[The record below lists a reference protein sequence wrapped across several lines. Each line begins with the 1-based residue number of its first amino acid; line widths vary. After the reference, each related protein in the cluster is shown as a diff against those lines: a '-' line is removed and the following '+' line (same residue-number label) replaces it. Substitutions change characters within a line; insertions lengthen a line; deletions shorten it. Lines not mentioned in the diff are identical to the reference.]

1 MMKKMFF
8 IMLCAAGFSL
18 ISCGTT
24 KGQDAGEIDST
35 GETTI
40 AAPQETETT
49 TPEETD
55 IDAENKEEQEEP
67 DTFAEDSLTE
77 EEAQTPQQ
85 SYDPDYPPLEEISE
99 PEIIDVPYE
108 EVETTQLEQKE
119 KEEEAEQAK
128 LVEPV
133 ADEDVMPPEEVVLRE
148 PQEPQDSAMETQDG
162 SSAPENSTADTGTT
176 LGDAGDDIGDPEAL
190 EGPQENDAQS
200 PIEPTIEIQEEPE
213 EIIITPSRSVTLKKG
228 ETLVITYP
236 GSGWIYMGSTSE
248 YNNLASR
255 GRKLGTTDTKYTLLA
270 KEAGTQIQHF
280 YKVDNLTGE
289 YIDDYIEVTVLEK
302 KGSSATVVTA
312 PDYKEVVPKKAETPA
327 KSSTTKKKE
336 AEVQAQKQAEEETKA
351 ETETETKTTVN
362 QQTKTEAKSDNKADD
377 SVIVIDDEETQVVE
391 VLEEDVEAIPDL
403 ESYMSQAKT
412 LIESK
417 DYIKAYNTLST
428 YLEYANDGRDE
439 ALYML
444 GQLLEADSPIKNIKE
459 AINTYQSLCDSYPA
473 SKYWESANKR
483 IIYLKRFYIDI
494 H

>member
-1 MMKKMFF
+1 MKKMFF

-40 AAPQETETT
+40 AAPEEAETT

-55 IDAENKEEQEEP
+55 INVENKEEQEEP
-67 DTFAEDSLTE
+67 DTFTEDALAE

-108 EVETTQLEQKE
+108 EVEKTQLEQKE

-133 ADEDVMPPEEVVLRE
+133 ADEDVTPPEEVVESQE
-148 PQEPQDSAMETQDG
+148 PQESALEAQDNASV
-162 SSAPENSTADTGTT
+162 SENNNGN
-176 LGDAGDDIGDPEAL
+176 PEAL
-190 EGPQENDAQS
+190 EGQEDDAQS

-302 KGSSATVVTA
+302 KGSSATVVNA

-336 AEVQAQKQAEEETKA
+336 AEVQAQKQAEEQTKA
-351 ETETETKTTVN
+351 ETETETKTTAN
-362 QQTKTEAKSDNKADD
+362 QQTKTEAKNDNKADD
-377 SVIVIDDEETQVVE
+377 TVIVIDDEETQVVE

-444 GQLLEADSPIKNIKE
+444 GQLLESDSPIKNIKE

>member
-40 AAPQETETT
+40 AAPQEAETT

-55 IDAENKEEQEEP
+55 IYTENEEEQEDP
-67 DTFAEDSLTE
+67 DTFAEDALAE
-77 EEAQTPQQ
+77 EEVQTPQQ
-85 SYDPDYPPLEEISE
+85 SYDPDYPPLEEITE

-108 EVETTQLEQKE
+108 EVEKTQLEQKE

-133 ADEDVMPPEEVVLRE
+133 ADEDVTPPEDNEITGQVFEENLVSSQSERLPE
-148 PQEPQDSAMETQDG
+148 PVEGVEGIENTEEAEGTEET
-162 SSAPENSTADTGTT
+162 
-176 LGDAGDDIGDPEAL
+176 
-190 EGPQENDAQS
+190 

-351 ETETETKTTVN
+351 ETETETKTTAN
-362 QQTKTEAKSDNKADD
+362 QQTKTETKNDKKTEDT
-377 SVIVIDDEETQVVE
+377 VIVIDDEETQVVE
-391 VLEEDVEAIPDL
+391 VLEEEVEAIPDL

-417 DYIKAYNTLST
+417 DYIKAYNTLTT

-439 ALYML
+439 ALYIL

>member
-40 AAPQETETT
+40 AAPEEIQEDQENQQEAVEE
-49 TPEETD
+49 PKAEDQEETD
-55 IDAENKEEQEEP
+55 QSAENEPELQAASEGTNREEEQ
-67 DTFAEDSLTE
+67 T
-77 EEAQTPQQ
+77 
-85 SYDPDYPPLEEISE
+85 YDPDYPPLEEITE
-99 PEIIDVPYE
+99 PDIIDIPVE
-108 EVETTQLEQKE
+108 ELIKLEQE
-119 KEEEAEQAK
+119 KEEQAQAEKQKIEEPVPEPEELPPLPPAEEMDDNTKAGPEPVEGVEGIENTEEAEGT
-128 LVEPV
+128 
-133 ADEDVMPPEEVVLRE
+133 EE
-148 PQEPQDSAMETQDG
+148 T
-162 SSAPENSTADTGTT
+162 
-176 LGDAGDDIGDPEAL
+176 
-190 EGPQENDAQS
+190 

-302 KGSSATVVTA
+302 KGTSGTVVNA

-351 ETETETKTTVN
+351 ETETETKTTAN
-362 QQTKTEAKSDNKADD
+362 QQTKTETKNDKKTEDT
-377 SVIVIDDEETQVVE
+377 VIVIDDEETQVVE
-391 VLEEDVEAIPDL
+391 VLEEEVEAIPDL

-444 GQLLEADSPIKNIKE
+444 GQLLESDSPIKNIKE

>member
-1 MMKKMFF
+1 MMKKLFF
-8 IMLCAAGFSL
+8 IMLCAVGFSL
-18 ISCGTT
+18 ISCGST

-35 GETTI
+35 EETTI
-40 AAPQETETT
+40 AAPEEIDEPQQEAEQEAA
-49 TPEETD
+49 EETQPLVMEEAEENVDEPEPQPSDSEYPPLAD
-55 IDAENKEEQEEP
+55 ITEPDIIDIPVEERIKKEQEKEEQAQAEKQKIEEP
-67 DTFAEDSLTE
+67 VPEPEELPPLPPAEEIDDTALRQAQEPQDEGVEGQEETEATE
-77 EEAQTPQQ
+77 ET
-85 SYDPDYPPLEEISE
+85 
-99 PEIIDVPYE
+99 
-108 EVETTQLEQKE
+108 
-119 KEEEAEQAK
+119 

-133 ADEDVMPPEEVVLRE
+133 
-148 PQEPQDSAMETQDG
+148 
-162 SSAPENSTADTGTT
+162 
-176 LGDAGDDIGDPEAL
+176 
-190 EGPQENDAQS
+190 
-200 PIEPTIEIQEEPE
+200 IEIQEEPE
-213 EIIITPSRSVTLKKG
+213 EIIITPSRSVSLKKG

-270 KEAGTQIQHF
+270 KEAGTQVHHF

-302 KGSSATVVTA
+302 KGTSSTVVNA

-336 AEVQAQKQAEEETKA
+336 AEAQAQKQAEEEAKA
-351 ETETETKTTVN
+351 QAKTETTTEAKATAATASKSSAKTETKTEDT
-362 QQTKTEAKSDNKADD
+362 
-377 SVIVIDDEETQVVE
+377 VIVIDDEETEVVE
-391 VLEEDVEAIPDL
+391 VLEEGLESIPDL
-403 ESYMSQAKT
+403 ESYMTQAKS
-412 LIESK
+412 LIQSK
-417 DYIKAYNTLST
+417 DYVKAYNALTT

-444 GQLLEADSPIKNIKE
+444 GQLLESDSPIKNIKE

-473 SKYWESANKR
+473 SKYWDSANKR